1 MAVRTQARLEVDESL
16 VSRFGVRW
24 GVRPWQLQ
32 APLPRDADV
41 PRPGLIERIRSSSA
55 ALVTVAAPPGYGK
68 TTFAAAYVGLDPRRS
83 AWLSIDGDGDA
94 VTLARALT
102 LALSPLLPID
112 DTLLQEL
119 TSARPRH
126 SMLVAGLSTSVRNAP
141 DRFLLVLDDLHH
153 LMDPAEIDLV
163 MAIVDETP
171 RGSQVVLVS
180 QSFRAFSLAGV
191 RAHDELLELG
201 AEDLRFG
208 IDDAER
214 LLRSAGVTDLSR
226 EEVAAL
232 TEQTEGWA
240 VGLYLAALSHAS
252 GGPGDAAPSF
262 GGDDRFVAD
271 YMREN
276 VLAQLPEDDVDFLIR
291 TSLLEEM
298 TGPLC
303 DAILETTSAGVRL
316 EALEASNLLVV
327 PLDHRRER
335 FRYHHLFRDLL
346 RHELGHRSPEL
357 IPVLAARAS
366 TWCETEGALDLAVSY
381 AQEGN
386 LTGRVAELIARYGQ
400 MAYFTGRA
408 DAVLRWFRW
417 LDDHC
422 AIEDHPF
429 VAALGG
435 WAMAMEGRLFD
446 AERWVD
452 AASRSTVT
460 GGDEGEACRLLL
472 LAAMCR
478 DGAQSM
484 REDMERAL
492 AILPAMSTWLP
503 NARLVAG
510 LADVL
515 AGDSEAAEGSFRASA
530 ELSAGMGTAPAS
542 TVALAEL
549 AILALARGDVEGAAT
564 HAHAARQVIDEGQL
578 HGYATSVL
586 TYAVAARVAVIQGDP
601 VRARRFTQDAAD
613 HRALLTVALP
623 TLALQVRIQL
633 LRTALALVDLDRAEA
648 YLEEADDILGACSDL
663 GALADELEA
672 ARKQVELLR
681 SSRRGI
687 QPLTPAE
694 ARLLPLLTT
703 YLSFREIGEQLFVS
717 PHTVKTQAISIYR
730 KLGVTSRASAVD
742 TARQIGLLVEAHP

>member
-1 MAVRTQARLEVDESL
+1 MAM
-16 VSRFGVRW
+16 
-24 GVRPWQLQ
+24 
-32 APLPRDADV
+32 
-41 PRPGLIERIRSSSA
+41 I
-55 ALVTVAAPPGYGK
+55 
-68 TTFAAAYVGLDPRRS
+68 
-83 AWLSIDGDGDA
+83 
-94 VTLARALT
+94 
-102 LALSPLLPID
+102 
-112 DTLLQEL
+112 
-119 TSARPRH
+119 
-126 SMLVAGLSTSVRNAP
+126 
-141 DRFLLVLDDLHH
+141 
-153 LMDPAEIDLV
+153 
-163 MAIVDETP
+163 DETP

-180 QSFRAFSLAGV
+180 RNLRAFSLAGV
-191 RAHDELLELG
+191 RAHDDLLQLG

-208 IDDAER
+208 IDEAER
-214 LLRSAGVTDLSR
+214 LLLSAGVTDLTR

-252 GGPGDAAPSF
+252 GAPSDAAPSF

-276 VLAQLPEDDVDFLIR
+276 ILAQLPQDDVDFLVR
-291 TSLLEEM
+291 TSFLEEM

-303 DAILETTSAGVRL
+303 DAALETTSSGARL
-316 EALEASNLLVV
+316 EALEASNLLVL

-346 RHELGHRSPEL
+346 RHELGHRAPDL
-357 IPVLAARAS
+357 IPVLTARAS
-366 TWCETEGALDLAVSY
+366 TWCEAEGAVDLAVSY
-381 AQEGN
+381 AQAGN
-386 LTGRVAELIARYGQ
+386 LTDRVAELIARYGQ
-400 MAYFTGRA
+400 MTYFRGRA
-408 DAVLRWFRW
+408 DAVLRWFTW

-435 WAMAMEGRLFD
+435 WAMAMEGRPFE
-446 AERWVD
+446 AERWAD
-452 AASRSTVT
+452 AAARSTVT
-460 GGDEGEACRLLL
+460 GSDEGEACRLLL

-478 DGAQSM
+478 DGAQRM
-484 REDMERAL
+484 RVDMERAR

-503 NARLVAG
+503 NARLLAG
-510 LADVL
+510 LSEVMS
-515 AGDSEAAEGSFRASA
+515 GDGQAAEGSFRASA
-530 ELSAGMGTAPAS
+530 ELSAEMGTAPAL

-549 AILALARGDVEGAAT
+549 AILALAGGDVEGAAM
-564 HAHAARQVIDEGQL
+564 HANAAREVIDEGQL

-586 TYAVAARVAVIQGDP
+586 AYAVAARVAVIQGDP

-613 HRALLTVALP
+613 HRTLLTVALP

-633 LRTALALVDLDRAEA
+633 LRTALALVDLDRAET
-648 YLEEADDILGACSDL
+648 YLEEADDILGGCPDL
-663 GALADELEA
+663 GALAVEVEA
-672 ARKQVELLR
+672 ARTQVELLR
-681 SSRRGI
+681 SSRHGI